1 LPDLLEAVDD
11 RDTGD
16 GVDPREGLE
25 TNRGQVVLARDLAE
39 VNDGLRRRVHAQHA
53 VATCL
58 VNLKKPKSICY
69 FFSFLLLNTRW
80 GYPCLAWVDQPAPSP
95 VSQPALK
102 FKRFGV
108 QFH

>member
-1 LPDLLEAVDD
+1 MNKITKSAANLLPDLLEAVDD
-11 RDTGD
+11 RDTGY

-58 VNLKKPKSICY
+58 VNLKKTKSDLL
-69 FFSFLLLNTRW
+69 FNLFSFIDYGAFYW
-80 GYPCLAWVDQPAPSP
+80 HQDISDQ
-95 VSQPALK
+95 
-102 FKRFGV
+102 
-108 QFH
+108 